1 MPGAGGLI
9 AANNIFNV
17 ARRDGSVIAMFPA
30 SILLDGALGNPNVK
44 FDLAAFTPIG
54 NMNAENDNCIV
65 WGGRGFDTTEDIFSK
80 TIITGATGQSS
91 NSYIYPALMN
101 AVLGTKFKLIPG
113 YPGTER
119 IRIMEKG
126 ELDAACGVFT
136 STVLTQLPSY
146 LTDHKIRVIVQMG
159 LSRHPAFAS
168 VPNALDLARTDD
180 QRKVLSL
187 AFSPLEMGRPVLAPP
202 AVPADRAAALQRAF
216 ADSLTSPAL
225 ISDAERANLELRW
238 FDATRLAGV
247 LSDMA
252 STPDAVK
259 KRTRDLL
266 TAKP

>member
-9 AANNIFNV
+9 AANNVFNV
-17 ARRDGSVIAMFPA
+17 AKRDGSAFAMFPA

-65 WGGRGFDTTEDIFSK
+65 WAGRGFDSTGDIFSK
-80 TIITGATGQSS
+80 TLITGATGQSS

-136 STVLTQLPSY
+136 STVLTQLSAY
-146 LTDHKIRVIVQMG
+146 VRDQKIRVIVQMG
-159 LSRHPAFAS
+159 LSRHPAFTS
-168 VPNALDLARTDD
+168 VPNALDLARSDE
-180 QRKVLSL
+180 QRQVLAL

-202 AVPADRAAALQRAF
+202 AVPTDRAAALQRAF
-216 ADSLTSPAL
+216 ADALTSPAL
-225 ISDAERANLELRW
+225 VSDAERANLELRW
-238 FDATRLAGV
+238 FDASRLAAV
-247 LSDMA
+247 LSEMA
-252 STPDAVK
+252 STPDVVK
-259 KRTRDLL
+259 KRARDLL